1 MRDTRRGSRT
11 GGAERRSVGYIR
23 DASETRIVHAVL
35 NIGFGIAAH
44 THPPPFFVPL
54 SLLCFGYL
62 YLENSLFIS
71 CIFM

>member
-1 MRDTRRGSRT
+1 M
-11 GGAERRSVGYIR
+11 AYIR
-23 DASETRIVHAVL
+23 DASETRIVYAVL

-54 SLLCFGYL
+54 FLSLLCFGYL